1 MKILHVITAELRALI
16 TLLVSDWS
24 PAGLFVSRLIS
35 ASRLIELLLGG
46 VHEGNEAVC
55 LKEKRPCGL
64 SRSSCGLKPFSRS

>member
-16 TLLVSDWS
+16 TVLVSDWS
-24 PAGLFVSRLIS
+24 PAGLFVSRLTS

-55 LKEKRPCGL
+55 VWMRKDHV
-64 SRSSCGLKPFSRS
+64 SRSSCALKPFRRS